1 MFGMKLLSLEWNV
14 GRYCAMGGGGSNDSD
29 DELLL
34 LLSFCKCKRK
44 WVHGMNLR
52 RTKFAEFHHLIK
64 QLHEDE
70 VKFKEYFQMN
80 GVDENIL
87 SSSLTD
93 KRTMFVHYLVY
104 SILQKSWPRHY
115 PACSG
120 SDILLTLCSTNMDTS
135 LLLQLI
141 PPVSFSSKRILRWM
155 IHNTCCNQS
164 GKLVRRAAD
173 TWKRAQC
180 ACPSSAMF

>member
-1 MFGMKLLSLEWNV
+1 MLADTVPW
-14 GRYCAMGGGGSNDSD
+14 GGGSNDSD

-104 SILQKSWPRHY
+104 SILQKS
-115 PACSG
+115 
-120 SDILLTLCSTNMDTS
+120 
-135 LLLQLI
+135 
-141 PPVSFSSKRILRWM
+141 
-155 IHNTCCNQS
+155 
-164 GKLVRRAAD
+164 
-173 TWKRAQC
+173 
-180 ACPSSAMF
+180 